1 MAMRSADNAQGW
13 LSHYQRTLRWAERAE
28 QLLEGLPET
37 DFHEALDF
45 TLAYFVWCHS
55 LRDWLIKTDAMGKE
69 PLDAEL
75 KKYQEWKRVRD
86 LGNRQRH
93 PVLKENA
100 ADKDWAI
107 AREYDVFSPAI
118 EGRERHHLNLY
129 FDGKKIRVLPL
140 LRDTRAMWQNILKD
154 NSLI

>member
-1 MAMRSADNAQGW
+1 MRSADNAQGW
-13 LSHYQRTLRWAERAE
+13 LSHYQRTLRWAERAQ

-55 LRDWLIKTDAMGKE
+55 LRDWLINTGAMDENTLNAKLKE
-69 PLDAEL
+69 YP
-75 KKYQEWKRVRD
+75 EWKRVRD

-93 PVLKENA
+93 PVLAQNPT
-100 ADKDWAI
+100 DKDWAM
-107 AREYDVFSPAI
+107 AREYDVFSHAL

-129 FDGKKIRVLPL
+129 FDGEKLRVLPL
-140 LRDTRAMWQNILKD
+140 LRDTRAMWKSILEE
-154 NSLI
+154 NGLI